1 MTFEMTLGLIALG
14 SAVIMFGF
22 FFLSI
27 YFSAKKTERDSRENL
42 EHMAKIDEVFKE
54 KAKREGYGNR
64 LENLENFNM
73 SDLWNC

>member
-14 SAVIMFGF
+14 SAIAMFGL

-27 YFSAKKTERDSRENL
+27 YFSAKKAERDLKENL

-64 LENLENFNM
+64 LENLENLNL
-73 SDLWNC
+73 SNLWDC

>member
-1 MTFEMTLGLIALG
+1 MTFEMTLGLITLG

-22 FFLSI
+22 FILSI
-27 YFSAKKTERDSRENL
+27 YFSAKKAERDSRENL

>member
-1 MTFEMTLGLIALG
+1 MTFEMTLGFIALG

>member
-1 MTFEMTLGLIALG
+1 MTFEMTLGLITLG

-22 FFLSI
+22 FILSI
-27 YFSAKKTERDSRENL
+27 YFSAKKAERDSRENL

-64 LENLENFNM
+64 LENLKNFNM
-73 SDLWNC
+73 SDLWNY

>member
-14 SAVIMFGF
+14 STVIMFGF

-27 YFSAKKTERDSRENL
+27 CFSAKKAERDLRENL

-73 SDLWNC
+73 SDLWNY

>member
-14 SAVIMFGF
+14 SAIAMFGL

-27 YFSAKKTERDSRENL
+27 CFSAKKAEKDLKENL

-64 LENLENFNM
+64 LENLENFNI
-73 SDLWNC
+73 SDIWNC